1 MFKSRHVAKSSMPF
15 AVAGAF
21 LATASALHAQQQKS
35 LHELVQEATQG
46 MTGATAMT
54 VAMPMQPMSG
64 GMMKMPM
71 MSLSAGAV
79 STLIAAWPEESRQAA
94 ATTMQK
100 YGAPQEGSASM
111 LVWHNNGPWKRT
123 ILYRDSIPH
132 DFPKPHHDLLEQFI
146 DYQVPE
152 GMFSTLAAFDGSVIA
167 ERTKGEISARCDKEE
182 MNFLAL
188 NLANDI
194 ASGRRSVQGAR
205 QFYAKTA
212 MAFMMGKKSPYT
224 QGLVFAVRRET
235 NDSDRPMMAP
245 PPTVSEMVAMWPQP
259 AQEVANTTIAK
270 YGQPDEFM
278 PTMLVWN
285 NNGPW
290 KRTIVYRDELRHD
303 FPKPHRDL
311 LEQFIDYRVPPALF
325 SQLAFYDGSVIAER
339 TKGEVSAR
347 CDKEE
352 MNLLALNLANDIVT
366 GKRSIEDARKFYAQT
381 AMAFMKGEKPA
392 YTQGLQFTVANGG
405 TADPDQPM
413 MK

>member
-1 MFKSRHVAKSSMPF
+1 MFKFKSQFAKPFAPF
-15 AVAGAF
+15 AVAL
-21 LATASALHAQQQKS
+21 LASASALHAQEQKS
-35 LHELVQEATQG
+35 LHKLVQESTQR
-46 MTGATAMT
+46 MTGTTAMMG
-54 VAMPMQPMSG
+54 AMPMSG

-71 MSLSAGAV
+71 MALPMDTVNTLTAG
-79 STLIAAWPEESRQAA
+79 WPEESRKAA

-111 LVWHNNGPWKRT
+111 LVWNNNGPWKRT

-152 GMFSTLAAFDGSVIA
+152 AMFSTLAAYDGSVIA

-194 ASGRRSVQGAR
+194 VSGRRSVQDAR

-212 MAFMMGKKSPYT
+212 MAFMKGQKSPYT

-235 NDSDRPMMAP
+235 KDSDRPMMAP
-245 PPTVSEMVAMWPQP
+245 PPTVSELVMMWPQP
-259 AQEVANTTIAK
+259 AQEVAKTTIAK
-270 YGQPDEFM
+270 YGQPQEFT

-285 NNGPW
+285 NNGLW
-290 KRTIVYRDELRHD
+290 KRTIVYRDELKHD

-311 LEQFIDYRVPPALF
+311 LEQFIDYRVPAGQF
-325 SQLAFYDGSVIAER
+325 SPLAFYDGSVIAER
-339 TKGEVSAR
+339 TKGEISAR

-366 GKRSIEDARKFYAQT
+366 GKRSVEDARQFYAQT

-392 YTQGLQFTVANGG
+392 YTQSLQFTVATGG